1 MFMFRSTHDKLVKS
15 LKDDCEAR
23 INAIKHRADE
33 QVKHDEARV
42 QAEKN
47 MVRTMK
53 STIDEMRAIAI
64 QWYFKRDPR
73 DIAATLVLAINSL
86 DRTALNYP
94 NWQEL
99 PEQYRD
105 AFYDIVYK
113 LLWKPRKSKSSKK
126 STKHSV

>member
-1 MFMFRSTHDKLVKS
+1 MFRSTHDKLVKS

-64 QWYFKRDPR
+64 Q
-73 DIAATLVLAINSL
+73 
-86 DRTALNYP
+86 
-94 NWQEL
+94 
-99 PEQYRD
+99 
-105 AFYDIVYK
+105 
-113 LLWKPRKSKSSKK
+113 
-126 STKHSV
+126 